1 MCIRD
6 RCGVVCPVKIPLP
19 DLLRKLR
26 EKQTEQGLRPLT
38 ERIGLR
44 LWAWVAQRP
53 KLYALGASLG
63 ARYLKWLA
71 GGTDRIRLLPTAP
84 EWTLGRDFPAPQGKT
99 FRELYAA
106 RRRAAPRA

>member
-1 MCIRD
+1 
-6 RCGVVCPVKIPLP
+6 
-19 DLLRKLR
+19 LRKLR
-26 EKQTEQGLRPLT
+26 EKQTERGLRPLT
-38 ERIGLR
+38 ERVGLR
-44 LWAWVAQRP
+44 MWAWVAQRP
-53 KLYALGASLG
+53 ALYALGASFG

-106 RRRAAPRA
+106 RRKSAAT